1 MLKKR
6 YKTKKSLFTSNL
18 AHVRL
23 KAQIY
28 LQNWIFD
35 CLKSK
40 ISNQKFYYLA
50 LAGILSFCTACDSL
64 KAQNTNIPTP
74 TTTPIKYVPQTRVVA
89 IGRLIPKGDVIKIS
103 VLNARDSRVNQ
114 ILVKVGDFVKANQV
128 IAILQGKERA
138 EQQLRDA
145 LANVAIK
152 RAQLLKTQQGNVK
165 KAEIVAQKA
174 TIAELSARIRS
185 ETKLKQATVAQ
196 AEATIRNSK
205 VQYQRN
211 LALLKEGAISRSQ
224 ADNAR
229 EEYEKAQATLDQNKA
244 DLENTK
250 FTLKAQIDKEK
261 ANLQELL
268 EVRPV
273 DVEIAKAELEQ
284 ALIQVEQRKAELD
297 NSKVRVPIA
306 GQILRINTRVGEQV
320 NTDLGI
326 AELGQTKQMY
336 VVAEINETD
345 IAKINLGQN
354 AIINSEYGGFKG
366 EIKGIVEQIGL
377 QIGQTSLEQAQNNP
391 KNDKNA
397 RVVEVKVRINSADS
411 RKIAAFTGM
420 QVRVKIDI
428 QSTKNVDRG
437 LNG

>member
-1 MLKKR
+1 MFKQE
-6 YKTKKSLFTSNL
+6 YKSKKSLFTNNL
-18 AHVRL
+18 ARIKL

-35 CLKSK
+35 CLKFK
-40 ISNQKFYYLA
+40 ISNPKFYYLA
-50 LAGILSFCTACDSL
+50 LAGILSVCTACDSL
-64 KAQNTNIPTP
+64 KAQSNDTPTP
-74 TTTPIKYVPQTRVVA
+74 TPIKHVAQTKVVA

-114 ILVKVGDFVKANQV
+114 ILVKVGDFVKPNQV

-145 LANVAIK
+145 LTNVAIK
-152 RAQLLKTQQGNVK
+152 RAQLLKTQQGDVK
-165 KAEIVAQKA
+165 KAEIAAQRA

-196 AEATIRNSK
+196 AEATIRNAK

-211 LALLKEGAISRSQ
+211 LALLKEGAISKSQ

-229 EEYEKAQATLDQNKA
+229 EEYEKAQATLNQNKA

-336 VVAEINETD
+336 VVAEVNETD
-345 IAKINLGQN
+345 IAKINLKQN

-366 EIKGIVEQIGL
+366 EIKGTVEQIGL
-377 QIGQTSLEQAQNNP
+377 QIGQTSLEQSQNNP

-397 RVVEVKVRINSADS
+397 RVVEVKVSINSEDS
-411 RKIAAFTGM
+411 KKIAAFTGM

-428 QSTKNVDRG
+428 QSTNNAR
-437 LNG
+437 LNAD

>member
-1 MLKKR
+1 MFKKR
-6 YKTKKSLFTSNL
+6 YP
-18 AHVRL
+18 
-23 KAQIY
+23 
-28 LQNWIFD
+28 
-35 CLKSK
+35 
-40 ISNQKFYYLA
+40 KFYYLA
-50 LAGILSFCTACDSL
+50 LAGILSVCTACDSL
-64 KAQNTNIPTP
+64 KAQSNDIPKS
-74 TTTPIKYVPQTRVVA
+74 TTAPIRYVAQTRVVA

-165 KAEIVAQKA
+165 KAEITAQKA

-185 ETKLKQATVAQ
+185 ETKLKQAKVAQ
-196 AEATIRNSK
+196 AKATIRNSK

-211 LALLKEGAISRSQ
+211 LALLEEGAISISQ

-229 EEYEKAQATLDQNKA
+229 EEYEKAQATLNQNKA
-244 DLENTK
+244 DLENTEL
-250 FTLKAQIDKEK
+250 TLKAQIDKEK

-306 GQILRINTRVGEQV
+306 GQIFEN
-320 NTDLGI
+320 
-326 AELGQTKQMY
+326 
-336 VVAEINETD
+336 
-345 IAKINLGQN
+345 
-354 AIINSEYGGFKG
+354 
-366 EIKGIVEQIGL
+366 
-377 QIGQTSLEQAQNNP
+377 
-391 KNDKNA
+391 
-397 RVVEVKVRINSADS
+397 
-411 RKIAAFTGM
+411 
-420 QVRVKIDI
+420 
-428 QSTKNVDRG
+428 
-437 LNG
+437 